1 MSQDLILDNKHSL
14 TEIAFLAFT
23 RGEGLMFK
31 TIRQKVILGCIAILV
46 LSAGSAGAG
55 LWVATDLTGALKR
68 SSDSAALLRHH
79 MQADQMHDALRGD
92 VLSALMSRNPEAG
105 IALGDVRK
113 DAGSHEQIF
122 RDEIKASLALARDPA
137 THDALQKLDAP
148 LNAYIASAEELIQLV
163 GADPMAADKAYGA
176 FGDKFKTLEV
186 AMEQASDTIQQGAT
200 ADAKRAEGQGATG
213 RTLMTSAIVASVLF
227 GLGVLLISFRSVL
240 SPINQLTNDM
250 LQLASGNI
258 DLKLKGADRPDEVG
272 AIARAV
278 RTFQEVIVAKG
289 RAEAEDAEKRRAAA
303 AEAEQ
308 RDQAERL
315 ERAKAQALVVGSL
328 AEGLEH
334 LSAGD
339 VTYRLTTPFDRD
351 YEKLRGDFNGA
362 MDKLQQTLVVIAG
375 NATAMRSATQ
385 EISHS
390 ADDFSRRTEQQAA
403 SLEETAAALDEITTT
418 VRQTAEGAGEARDVV
433 STTETDA
440 AHSGQV
446 VKDAIAAMSEIESS
460 AREINQIISVIDE
473 IAFQTNLLALNAG
486 VEAARA
492 GDAGRGFA
500 VVASEVRALAQ
511 RSADAAKEIKALIST
526 SADQVARGVKLVGES
541 GNALDRIVGKV
552 SNINVIV
559 TRIAA
564 SAQEQA
570 VGLHQVNTAV
580 NQMDQV
586 TQQNAAMA
594 EQSTAA
600 SHGLAREAETLTA
613 SLSKFRLGD
622 EAKPASG
629 KAAQPVQRLQT
640 ISRGPGGSAALRK
653 PAAETESWE
662 EF

>member
-1 MSQDLILDNKHSL
+1 
-14 TEIAFLAFT
+14 
-23 RGEGLMFK
+23 MFK
-31 TIRQKVILGCIAILV
+31 TIQQKVILGCIVILALCV
-46 LSAGSAGAG
+46 GSAGGG
-55 LWVATDLTGALKR
+55 LWVATDLTAALKR
-68 SSDSAALLRHH
+68 SSDSAGLLRHH

-92 VLSALMSRNPEAG
+92 VLSALLSRNPEAG
-105 IALGDVRK
+105 IALDQVRK
-113 DAGSHEQIF
+113 EAAGHEQTF
-122 RDEIKASLALARDPA
+122 RQEIKASLALAQAPA
-137 THDALQKLDAP
+137 TLEVLQKLDAP
-148 LNAYIASAEELIQLV
+148 LTAYIGSAEELIQLV
-163 GADPMAADKAYGA
+163 GTDPLAADKAYGA
-176 FGDKFKTLEV
+176 FGDKFEALEA
-186 AMEQASDTIQQGAT
+186 AMDEASDAIQSAAAQ
-200 ADAKRAEGQGATG
+200 DAARAERQAAVA

-240 SPINQLTNDM
+240 GPINQLTSDM
-250 LQLASGNI
+250 RELASGNI
-258 DLKLKGADRPDEVG
+258 DLTLKGADRPDEVG

-278 RTFQEVIVAKG
+278 RAFQEVIVAKG
-289 RAEAEDAEKRRAAA
+289 RAEADDAERRRAATA
-303 AEAEQ
+303 DAEQ

-328 AEGLEH
+328 AEGLER

-362 MDKLQQTLVVIAG
+362 MDTLQQTLSVISG
-375 NATAMRSATQ
+375 NAAAMHMATN
-385 EISHS
+385 EISHA

-403 SLEETAAALDEITTT
+403 SLEETAAALDEITAT
-418 VRQTAEGAGEARDVV
+418 VRHTAEGASEARDVV
-433 STTETDA
+433 TTTETDA
-440 AHSGQV
+440 EHSGQV
-446 VKDAIAAMSEIESS
+446 VRDAISAMSEIESS
-460 AREINQIISVIDE
+460 AREINQIIGVIDE

-511 RSADAAKEIKALIST
+511 RSAAAAKEIKALIST
-526 SADQVARGVKLVGES
+526 SADQVARGVRLVGES

-552 SNINVIV
+552 SNINTIV

-564 SAQEQA
+564 SAHEQA

-586 TQQNAAMA
+586 TQRNAAMA

-622 EAKPASG
+622 AARQEPG
-629 KAAQPVQRLQT
+629 KAAAPVRRLQT
-640 ISRGPGGSAALRK
+640 ISRGPGGSAAVRK
-653 PAAETESWE
+653 PAAEEAWE
-662 EF
+662 AF